1 MSATK
6 TDLQLKNDIE
16 AELRFDPKVNAAQVG
31 VSVDHGVVT
40 LLGTV
45 DTWAGKSAAEDATKR
60 VAGVRTVALDLA
72 VRLTGEH
79 ARTDSD
85 IAAAVQN
92 ALRWDVFVPGTVT
105 AEVEEGRVTLRGN
118 ATWHFQR
125 TAAERAV
132 RYLTGVISVHNAISL
147 EVQASVTK
155 IAENVG
161 IALQRQAS
169 VDAKA
174 IHVVAVGGKVTL
186 SGHATSWQAI
196 ADASAAAWAS
206 PGVTEVVD
214 HVTLSLNN

>member
-1 MSATK
+1 MSTTK
-6 TDLQLKNDIE
+6 TDLQLKRDIE
-16 AELRFDPKVNAAQVG
+16 EELRFDPKVNAAQVG
-31 VSVDHGVVT
+31 VSVDNGVVA

-45 DTWAGKSAAEDATKR
+45 DTWAGKWAAEDATKR
-60 VAGVRTVALDLA
+60 VAGVRTVALDLT
-72 VRLTGEH
+72 VKLTGEH
-79 ARTDSD
+79 ARTDAD
-85 IAAAVQN
+85 IAAAVQH
-92 ALRWDVFVPGTVT
+92 ALRWDVFVPATVT
-105 AEVEEGRVTLRGN
+105 ADVQEGRVTLNGN
-118 ATWHFQR
+118 ANWHFQR

-132 RYLTGVISVHNAISL
+132 SCLTGVVSVYNAITL

-161 IALQRQAS
+161 VALKRQAAI
-169 VDAKA
+169 DAKA
-174 IHVVAVGGKVTL
+174 IHVAAVGGKVTL